1 MQIKYINFCVSKVH
15 IFPLKF
21 VSSSYDSITS
31 SQIIAESSIMLAKCF
46 PFSKLHVEGFQI

>member
-46 PFSKLHVEGFQI
+46 PFSKLHVEGF